1 VKKKKIILILTIILI
16 GIVLL
21 NGGFYLFK
29 NKRIN
34 EETLNITS
42 MITLD
47 NPEAKVY
54 PNFYLLE
61 NEKGITLYN
70 FENQELFQYNENYT
84 DYHIL
89 NNTLLAIKNN
99 TYVKILSLTGEVLL
113 EGEENFAD
121 LNSEEYFFINNTL
134 YNKELKEIYTLTND
148 QAKDCGCN
156 RRNGRLAAVCLDTGR
171 EYYVEKS

>member
-1 VKKKKIILILTIILI
+1 MKKEKIILILTIILI

-29 NKRIN
+29 NKKIN

-70 FENQELFQYNENYT
+70 FENQELYMRKYIICCSVMASGRFPVHAPSY
-84 DYHIL
+84 I
-89 NNTLLAIKNN
+89 AMP
-99 TYVKILSLTGEVLL
+99 VGSLSCQIPGV
-113 EGEENFAD
+113 
-121 LNSEEYFFINNTL
+121 
-134 YNKELKEIYTLTND
+134 
-148 QAKDCGCN
+148 
-156 RRNGRLAAVCLDTGR
+156 
-171 EYYVEKS
+171 